1 LTWRGG
7 GTVSLEDEGTRGL
20 GARYLVLLRAEDG
33 GEVVGHGEVEQ
44 LRVRCELEI
53 NERVRIWDGGVRED
67 SGVVIVLGGLILIIG
82 SSR

>member
-1 LTWRGG
+1 M
-7 GTVSLEDEGTRGL
+7 DEGTSGL
-20 GARYLVLLRAEDG
+20 GVRYLVLLRAEDG

-53 NERVRIWDGGVRED
+53 NERVRIWDGGVREA
-67 SGVVIVLGGLILIIG
+67 SGVVMVLGILILIIG